1 MKRFWL
7 LIAGVCALGGAV
19 FTSGCGPGLIAAGGG
34 SIGAIFGIQS
44 GGKDKKKGG
53 GGTAPSTNVIPA
65 VVVTSLTRE
74 ETPAAIN
81 FTILDANDDLCSIE
95 VQYSTGSSFQPCFQ
109 GAGGDG
115 VTGLTSSAGGAT
127 HTFSWDFDA
136 DLGPAVTQ
144 GLSVRIRANDG
155 TTTGSWATLS
165 GLSIGN
171 EAPVMTNIQGSG
183 TDVVLVTFDL
193 ADQNN
198 DLGSIDL
205 AYSID
210 QGQNF
215 LPIDTDPMSAGYELI
230 GNPPT
235 NLLTSPSGSPGQ
247 FIWAAFLSVP
257 DFVGDVLIRMQTKD
271 QPSGYSMATP
281 GSPVVAGPFTIDTS
295 VNGPPSMQLL
305 SNLDG
310 LTFTGEV
317 PLSITL
323 QDDESNAS
331 VVVVEYNLNDGN
343 GWQPATLVNQFAQSI
358 AGPFPTSPSPT
369 GYSIV
374 WDCLADI
381 GIVATYA
388 NYYPTVQ
395 LAMTPSD
402 ANPGNAVASDIFSIY
417 GNEAPAVTDIQVLQD
432 SGNVPIV
439 ITVQDGQSDPV
450 GVDIAYS
457 TDGTNYTALSASDFV
472 FGNPASLVSTPIG
485 EDNVLIWDTAIVFPT
500 TNAASVTLRVTP
512 TDHPPSATPTADLT
526 GAAFTSSNFPII
538 NDPSGA
544 APISIDIFTTDS
556 GGTPNAVDDVTVVPG
571 GTPPTNQRY
580 FDRDVNPA
588 SATVTNTFWA
598 ILETG
603 ADYGQLLTPAGAA
616 LQYAQGSV
624 TVSGSVVDGHT
635 FQIDDGINGLATF
648 EFDTNSAI
656 AVGNVPV
663 DILGLTTQ
671 DEFGQALAA
680 AINGN
685 PDVRIDATYAGT
697 GVIQLKHEIACEIGN
712 AASGGGN
719 GNAADMTISAAAGT
733 IGAQLSGGSGTQ
745 RVQYVAPAT
754 APPSSSFVT
763 LVCLID
769 DAGYYATVQ
778 KTYRLWWGDPPTSVA
793 VTPPSGTLVV
803 NTTQQFTASV
813 TPASAPQFVI
823 WEVVGGSANG
833 TITNSGLYTAPS
845 SVPASNPV
853 TIRAYCVKPS
863 VSPGTSSYTIKP
875 EPTSVTVTPPAD
887 NPPSWVAPDL
897 ALGASITF
905 TSAVLPAAAPQ
916 TVSWRIIWNSQDW
929 GSGNTTVGTVNT
941 SGTYTAPQSL
951 PSPDTVRVDAVS
963 TVKQTVFG
971 SFFVH
976 LVAPAPTSFS
986 VSPTTASVYANGAGK
1001 QFTTPSASFVPSNA
1015 NQAVTWEINPVIG
1028 GISSSGYYTPPT
1040 TLSTATV
1047 VTVTARSAVAPTV
1060 TANAILTVNPPQST
1074 APTSVSISPG
1084 EGITISRAQ
1093 TSVPIQ
1099 FSAVV
1104 FPAQASQSVSWQ
1116 IISPAFGSINSS
1128 NGLYTPDP
1136 TDIDEV
1142 ITVRATAMAS
1152 PNPFDEVTV
1161 YIGGD
1166 GKNWVE
1172 IPNLSLG
1179 RGDTTAAWDPVNDRV
1194 WVLGGH
1200 SETSPVNHEDA
1211 PLFLETSSTTS
1222 LGAYDSITKNVGGLS
1237 KGMNCVMCACDE
1249 SKDRLLAVVGQG
1261 ATSNALIFELDLTNV
1276 TGASPATWQPVS
1288 TSNNNNAPKLGG
1300 TASYHTWWDSNAKEL
1315 QILVGNN
1322 FVYILDTN
1330 NDSWQARR
1338 STQQQSQAPTDPQL
1352 VAHAY
1357 DRNTQTHY
1365 FVGAANGTAAAN
1377 NEVWYM
1383 PASDWKW
1390 RVLTQSGS
1398 VPSSGVQNASAYFHS
1413 GKIWMF
1419 GGREANKIG
1428 YNNDLYSIIVS
1439 TGSNTA
1445 AWTKITPTNE
1455 RPMPRGDAAFVFTPL
1470 GDAWLYGGELPTVGT
1485 FGDLWYFD
1493 ESAAEFYPENA
1504 DNIRPQGR
1512 KSAAGTWEYG
1522 QGIIYGGLADHG
1534 PSNETWSVDY
1544 SGTAPTWY
1552 KHSATGSL
1560 PPAMWGSA
1568 MCLDDS
1574 DGVSILFGGDK
1585 APAGAATPSLENE
1598 VWAFDSGN
1606 DTWTR
1611 LTPGGTRPSPRREA
1625 GICYDQDDKRIWIF
1639 GGYDGSTRLN
1649 DLWFLDISS
1658 GLPGTW
1664 QLATAISGSAP
1675 DARINATIGY
1685 DSRHKRILVC
1695 GGDSTVS
1702 GPNRQLFA
1710 FSVTSNSWS
1719 PLSVTNTGTED
1730 DVNLSCGVYDDEYS
1744 RILHTPAARKKTQ
1757 AIVMCTTGPTWQY
1770 MTDPPN
1776 NNTTAG
1782 TGLYDPSTGRYYA
1795 LFGERTILS
1804 RPIGTNA
1811 FRTFV
1816 LK

>member
-198 DLGSIDL
+198 DLGSVDL

-310 LTFTGEV
+310 LTFTGKV
-317 PLSITL
+317 PFNITL

-671 DEFGQALAA
+671 DEFGQALADS
-680 AINGN
+680 INGN
-685 PDVRIDATYAGT
+685 PDVRIMATYAGT

-733 IGAQLSGGSGTQ
+733 LGAQLSGGSGTQ
-745 RVQYVAPAT
+745 RVQYVAPST

-769 DAGYYATVQ
+769 DATYYATVQ

-813 TPASAPQFVI
+813 TPASAPQFVT

-845 SVPASNPV
+845 SVPAGNPV

-887 NPPSWVAPDL
+887 NPPSWVNPDL
-897 ALGASITF
+897 ALGAAITF

-951 PSPDTVRVDAVS
+951 PSPDIIRVDAVS

-971 SFFVH
+971 SYFVH
-976 LVAPAPTSFS
+976 LIAPAPTSFS
-986 VSPTTASVYANGAGK
+986 VSPATAIVYANGAGQ

-1084 EGITISRAQ
+1084 EGITISSAQ
-1093 TSVPIQ
+1093 ASIPIQ

-1104 FPAQASQSVSWQ
+1104 APAQASQTVMWTFVGT
-1116 IISPAFGSINSS
+1116 PFGSLDANT
-1128 NGLYTPDP
+1128 GRYTPAASN
-1136 TDIDEV
+1136 TDRLVRI
-1142 ITVRATAMAS
+1142 RATASAS
-1152 PNPFDEVTV
+1152 PNPFDEVDV
-1161 YIGGD
+1161 YISGD
-1166 GKNWVE
+1166 GQNWQE
-1172 IPNLSLG
+1172 ITNETMG
-1179 RGDTTAAWDPVNDRV
+1179 RGDTSVVWDPVNGWV
-1194 WVLGGH
+1194 WIMGGH
-1200 SETSPVNHEDA
+1200 SETAVTGHDDTPLYLDTSGATTVFGSYDA
-1211 PLFLETSSTTS
+1211 ISKTS
-1222 LGAYDSITKNVGGLS
+1222 AFS
-1237 KGMNCVMCACDE
+1237 KPANCIMCVCDE
-1249 SKDRLLAVVGQG
+1249 TNSRLLAVVGQG
-1261 ATSNALIFELDLTNV
+1261 AADIVSVYELDLTNV
-1276 TGASPATWQPVS
+1276 TGATPASWTKVT
-1288 TSNNNNAPKLGG
+1288 TSVNTNAPKL
-1300 TASYHTWWDSNAKEL
+1300 AANFRYHCWWDSANEEL
-1315 QILVGNN
+1315 QLLKDKTS
-1322 FVYILDTN
+1322 VYGLDTN
-1330 NDSWQARR
+1330 SDTWKAIRT
-1338 STQQQSQAPTDPQL
+1338 TQDQSVAPLDVQL
-1352 VAHAY
+1352 VAHAFDTVNQY
-1357 DRNTQTHY
+1357 HY
-1365 FVGAANGTAAAN
+1365 FLGAGDNTSSSSN
-1377 NEVWYM
+1377 RVWQLRE
-1383 PASDWKW
+1383 SDWKW
-1390 RVLTQSGS
+1390 RPMTSTGPNPATGL
-1398 VPSSGVQNASAYFHS
+1398 QNPSAYYDEATDD
-1413 GKIWMF
+1413 IWLF
-1419 GGREANKIG
+1419 GGRDASKAG
-1428 YNNDLYSIIVS
+1428 YNNDLYKIGIAA
-1439 TGSNTA
+1439 TA
-1445 AWTKITPTNE
+1445 SWTKITPTNE
-1455 RPMPRGDAAFVFTPL
+1455 RPMPRGDAGFILTPN
-1470 GDAWLYGGELPTVGT
+1470 GDAFLYGGELPNVGT

-1493 ESAAEFYPENA
+1493 YTTAKFTPENA

-1512 KSAAGTWEYG
+1512 KAATGTWEFG
-1522 QGIIYGGLADHG
+1522 EAVVYGGLCDHG
-1534 PSNETWSVDY
+1534 PSNETWSVFLNA
-1544 SGTAPTWY
+1544 GAPVWE
-1552 KHSATGSL
+1552 KKEVIGSP
-1560 PPAMWGSA
+1560 PPAMWGSS
-1568 MCLDDS
+1568 MVLDQW
-1574 DGVSILFGGDK
+1574 DGVNVLFGGDK
-1585 APAGAATPSLENE
+1585 APPGGSTSLEDK
-1598 VWAFDSGN
+1598 VWTFDSN
-1606 DTWTR
+1606 FDSWT
-1611 LTPGGTRPSPRREA
+1611 LQSPSGTPPSPRREA
-1625 GICYDQDDKRIWIF
+1625 ATCWDDVNGRMWMF
-1639 GGYDGSTRLN
+1639 GGFDAGGRKN
-1649 DLWFLDISS
+1649 DLWFLDLSS
-1658 GLPGTW
+1658 GLPGSW
-1664 QLATAISGSAP
+1664 QQVTASSGSAP
-1675 DARINATIGY
+1675 DARINATIGF
-1685 DSRHKRILVC
+1685 DSRKSRILVC
-1695 GGDSTVS
+1695 GGDSIT
-1702 GPNRQLFA
+1702 GPNRQLYA
-1710 FSVTSNSWS
+1710 YNLGTNSWT
-1719 PLSVTNTGTED
+1719 PLSVSNTGQED
-1730 DVNLSCGVYDDEYS
+1730 DVNLSGGVFDDEYS
-1744 RILHTPAARKKTQ
+1744 RILHAPTSRKELQ
-1757 AIVMCTTGPTWQY
+1757 AIVLGTNGATWQY
-1770 MTDPPN
+1770 LTPPPLIS
-1776 NNTTAG
+1776 NTSGG
-1782 TGLYDPSTGRYYA
+1782 TGLYDPATGRYYV

-1804 RPIGTNA
+1804 RSIGTNS
-1811 FRTFV
+1811 FRTVVF
-1816 LK
+1816 K